1 MIMIFLKSLKKIF
14 YSVSD
19 D

>member
-1 MIMIFLKSLKKIF
+1 MIMIFLKSLKNIF